1 MRQDGP
7 VTGPTLHGAVEELY
21 SSPTA
26 EFTRRRKL
34 LSVAARSG
42 GDRELAVQIAA
53 LRKPTLSADTLNR
66 LVREAPQSVQELV
79 DLGTAFRSAEKELD
93 ATALRELS
101 RTRRSLVL
109 DLAQLAF
116 DITEQTT
123 PSASTR
129 EEVVA
134 TLNAA
139 LADEEVA
146 DRLMSGSLVT
156 QARWDGFGSASLP
169 ELAAVIPMLRARSQ
183 PAGRAG
189 AAAAEPGPAEPEP
202 GTPESAEPEPAE
214 PEPAEPEPA
223 GRRPAAPD
231 PGAAQRQAARAQAT
245 ERAAA
250 EQRQAATRQR
260 KAEEERLHR
269 LEAARREAEEAGRA
283 AAVAVQEV
291 AEIDRRISEL
301 GLQIAHQRELLAVAQ
316 RSARSTEIRRRA
328 AQLALT
334 RAGGSASG

>member
-1 MRQDGP
+1 M
-7 VTGPTLHGAVEELY
+7 TGPTLHGAVEELY

-101 RTRRSLVL
+101 RTRRSLVH

-169 ELAAVIPMLRARSQ
+169 ELAAVIPMPRARSQ

-214 PEPAEPEPA
+214 PEPA

-231 PGAAQRQAARAQAT
+231 PGAAQRQAAQAQAT

-260 KAEEERLHR
+260 KTEEERLHR

>member
-101 RTRRSLVL
+101 RTRRSLVH

-214 PEPAEPEPA
+214 PEPA

-231 PGAAQRQAARAQAT
+231 PGAAQRQAAQAQAT

-260 KAEEERLHR
+260 KTEEERLHR